1 MEKAREAEDTRPV
14 LSKPSPLLVGY
25 SFSLQKEVSRGGGGG
40 APLSKASGPRGAC
53 VGMVCLWEEFHVKGP
68 KHSKHIRTIKIGY
81 IICRAQWKMEM
92 RGPLFNIKN
101 VKMATTEH

>member
-1 MEKAREAEDTRPV
+1 MEKAREAEEARPL
-14 LSKPSPLLVGY
+14 LSKPP
-25 SFSLQKEVSRGGGGG
+25 FSLNWDTVFLSRKKSGGGGG
-40 APLSKASGPRGAC
+40 APLSKASSPRGAC
-53 VGMVCLWEEFHVKGP
+53 VGMVCLWKDFHIKGP
-68 KHSKHIRTIKIGY
+68 KYSKHIRTIRIGY

>member
-1 MEKAREAEDTRPV
+1 M
-14 LSKPSPLLVGY
+14 
-25 SFSLQKEVSRGGGGG
+25 
-40 APLSKASGPRGAC
+40 
-53 VGMVCLWEEFHVKGP
+53 GMVCLWEEFHVKGP